1 MDEWFPQ
8 ALRLITRMIEVGGI
22 AVIVLGIVGASAII
36 AWQLLK
42 GEAPSGAFN
51 LYRSNIGRAI
61 LLGLEFLVAADI
73 INTVAI
79 EPTLESLMILGGI
92 VLIRT
97 FLSFSLEVEI
107 EGRWPWRRYEGSTKK
122 SPDPETTELV

>member
-22 AVIVLGIVGASAII
+22 AVIVLGILGASVVIVR
-36 AWQLLK
+36 QLLQ
-42 GEAPSGAFN
+42 GGPPAGAFN

-92 VLIRT
+92 VIIRT

-107 EGRWPWRRYEGSTKK
+107 EGRWPWKRYKAQETGSPSFPTRA
-122 SPDPETTELV
+122 D

>member
-22 AVIVLGIVGASAII
+22 AVIVLGILGASVVIVR
-36 AWQLLK
+36 QVLQ
-42 GEAPSGAFN
+42 GRSPTDAFN
-51 LYRSNIGRAI
+51 LYRSSIGRAI

-73 INTVAI
+73 ISTVAI

-107 EGRWPWRRYEGSTKK
+107 EGRWPWDRHKGEQAV
-122 SPDPETTELV
+122 SPTAPARSD

>member
-22 AVIVLGIVGASAII
+22 GVIVFGTLGASI
-36 AWQLLK
+36 AAVRQVLQ
-42 GEAPSGAFN
+42 GRSSSGVFN

-73 INTVAI
+73 INTVAL
-79 EPTLESLMILGGI
+79 EPTVQSLMILGGI

-107 EGRWPWRRYEGSTKK
+107 EGRWPWNRYKAEN
-122 SPDPETTELV
+122 TTPLSAPARID